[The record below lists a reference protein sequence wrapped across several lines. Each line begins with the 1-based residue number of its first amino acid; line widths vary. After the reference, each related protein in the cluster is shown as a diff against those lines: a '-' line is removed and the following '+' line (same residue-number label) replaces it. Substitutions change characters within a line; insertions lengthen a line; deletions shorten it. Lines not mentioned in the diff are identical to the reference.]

1 MGASGQTMQ
10 TTDVRSPPPLAGVRV
25 LEFAGLGPA
34 PLCCMLLS
42 DMGAEVVR
50 IQRQEAPAYGSVS
63 RGRRDLILDLKA
75 PGAVGT
81 CLEAIE
87 AADVLVEGFR
97 PGVMERLGLGP
108 EAALARNPRLIYGR
122 MTGWG
127 QEGPLAQ
134 AAGHDINYIAVTG
147 ALAAI
152 GPPGQPSPPP
162 LNLVGDYGGGGLYLA
177 WGIALAL
184 FERERSGKGQVIDA
198 AIIDG
203 TASLMAVFTG
213 DRVPMDKSR
222 NFLGGAAPYYRCY
235 LCADGRQI
243 AVGPLEPQFYEE
255 LLQRIGA
262 PELPNRFDPSN
273 WPELNRTLETLF
285 ATRTRDQWCSV
296 LEGTDACFAPVLE
309 LDEAPAHP
317 HMQAR
322 GVYEQRDGMAQ
333 PAPAPRFSRT
343 PGAIQDS
350 RADGAEV
357 IARWRAAR

>member
-1 MGASGQTMQ
+1 MQ
-10 TTDVRSPPPLAGVRV
+10 TIEASSRPPLAGVRV
-25 LEFAGLGPA
+25 LEFAGIGPA

-50 IQRQEAPAYGSVS
+50 IERDGTSASYGPIS

-75 PGAVGT
+75 PGAVDA
-81 CLEAIE
+81 CLDAIE

-108 EAALARNPRLIYGR
+108 EAALARNPRLVYGR

-127 QEGPLAQ
+127 QQGPLARS
-134 AAGHDINYIAVTG
+134 AGHDINYIALTG
-147 ALAAI
+147 ALAAF

-177 WGIALAL
+177 FGIALAL
-184 FERERSGKGQVIDA
+184 LERERSGKGQVIDA
-198 AIIDG
+198 AIVDG
-203 TASLMAVFTG
+203 TASLMTVFMG
-213 DRVPMDKSR
+213 GLVELEKAR
-222 NFLGGAAPYYRCY
+222 NPLAGAAPYYRCY
-235 LCADGRQI
+235 ICADGRQI
-243 AVGPLEPQFYEE
+243 AVGPLERQFYEE

-262 PELPNRFDPSN
+262 PELPDRFDPAN
-273 WPELNRTLETLF
+273 WPEMNRSLEALF
-285 ATRTRDQWCSV
+285 RSRTRAQWCEL

-322 GVYEQRDGMAQ
+322 GVYEDRDGVLQ
-333 PAPAPRFSRT
+333 PAPAPRLSRT
-343 PGAIQDS
+343 PGAIQDE
-350 RADGAEV
+350 APDGAEV
-357 IARWRAAR
+357 IARWRASPQASRR

>member
-1 MGASGQTMQ
+1 
-10 TTDVRSPPPLAGVRV
+10 
-25 LEFAGLGPA
+25 
-34 PLCCMLLS
+34 MLLS

-50 IQRQEAPAYGSVS
+50 ISRQPEPPYGSVG
-63 RGRRDLILDLKA
+63 RGRRDLVLDLKA
-75 PGAVGT
+75 PGAAET

-87 AADVLVEGFR
+87 AADVLIEGFR

-108 EAALARNPRLIYGR
+108 EPAQARNPRLIYAR

-134 AAGHDINYIAVTG
+134 AAGHDINYIALAG

-152 GPPGQPSPPP
+152 GPPGEPSVPP
-162 LNLVGDYGGGGLYLA
+162 LNLVGDYGGGALYLA
-177 WGIALAL
+177 FGIALAL
-184 FERERSGKGQVIDA
+184 LERERSGRGQVIDA

-203 TASLMAVFTG
+203 TASMMAVFMG
-213 DRVPMDKSR
+213 GGAIDKAS

-235 LCADGRQI
+235 FCADGRQI
-243 AVGPLEPQFYEE
+243 AVGPLEPQFYRE

-262 PELPNRFDPSN
+262 PDLPDRSDPAN
-273 WPELNRTLETLF
+273 WPDINRSLEALF
-285 ATRTRDQWCSV
+285 RSRTREQWRQL

-309 LDEAPAHP
+309 RDEAPAHP

-322 GVYEQRDGMAQ
+322 GVFQDTNGLVQ

-350 RADGAEV
+350 GADGAEV
-357 IARWRAAR
+357 IARWRAARAQD